1 MQVRRRGSVSSL
13 WQFARPGG
21 GCSVHLRRIE
31 STSPDTVYAVSTLPH
46 VLHLLQGSKIKCTFH
61 VEEAIVDVASFD
73 GSIAIAGDRGS
84 IWLVPW
90 PTLTDRSITLCSRR
104 HDNLHHGDV
113 RDDVVRDDVAAL
125 GQSRH
130 QVRAN
135 RKRSLDSTSD
145 KGQPHVPIL
154 HIPGVRSISCH
165 VDDSLSV
172 VVFSMGVL
180 APTAASVLSPRR
192 NKLAEP
198 IEYADLEG
206 EMPTCMLY
214 VSKATAS
221 QSFFDNACDSK
232 CDGWLVQGDVD
243 GRVRVVAVDVRKAVL
258 SAFTLWSFKDQAIQ
272 QLLAVSSDAIAVLGS
287 LGRLVVLGA
296 LGRVLMDVQLHF
308 PVDSIVYHSI
318 AKKFVYVAR
327 GQCYAH
333 ALSSSSSAALHHIP
347 RDAKRVVACAEPSR
361 IGVLSK
367 LCRLFTTV
375 LEPEG
380 SNDRASVPQ
389 GSDKALQMQ
398 VAKITR
404 ASADMT
410 AAASTALSLSASIHK
425 MNSTRRFLQFCQ
437 VQDVRKYFHCKVSV
451 TNLGRESQAYNGV
464 LELSMHVNP
473 KVAPLDLVLTD
484 WNVLV
489 VLRERSKSHQYTFPW
504 RDSLSEHIRLDAFEL
519 FAAGAAKLEVHVYLV
534 YDDRPCAFHYTV
546 MATSLNALQGAHVFE
561 EIPWTDEASF
571 NQVSTQYAA
580 ENSTWWKR
588 CHSEYCDAAQI
599 AQADISVTPPTVMS
613 MGVLLGKNESS
624 VLAALLSKPQT
635 MVQSTLNGLTISRV
649 DRRGNNDDDDPWLVS
664 VRVSDSS
671 TLATMRAN
679 IVEIFTQD
687 SSQSFGIA
695 SPAPNAREWVPAMSA
710 LGFKWVVL
718 QGSLASLDLK
728 STSQAEVLWLV
739 GQILTL
745 ELDLS
750 SQYWSARKLITPFN

>member
-1 MQVRRRGSVSSL
+1 MHTMRRR
-13 WQFARPGG
+13 
-21 GCSVHLRRIE
+21 
-31 STSPDTVYAVSTLPH
+31 TYH
-46 VLHLLQGSKIKCTFH
+46 VR
-61 VEEAIVDVASFD
+61 V
-73 GSIAIAGDRGS
+73 
-84 IWLVPW
+84 
-90 PTLTDRSITLCSRR
+90 
-104 HDNLHHGDV
+104 
-113 RDDVVRDDVAAL
+113 
-125 GQSRH
+125 
-130 QVRAN
+130 
-135 RKRSLDSTSD
+135 D

-347 RDAKRVVACAEPSR
+347 RDAKRVVACADPSR

-437 VQDVRKYFHCKVSV
+437 VQGILDTFISI
-451 TNLGRESQAYNGV
+451 SQY
-464 LELSMHVNP
+464 LTLDLSMHVNP

-671 TLATMRAN
+671 TLATVRTVM
-679 IVEIFTQD
+679 IDLFT
-687 SSQSFGIA
+687 
-695 SPAPNAREWVPAMSA
+695 
-710 LGFKWVVL
+710 
-718 QGSLASLDLK
+718 
-728 STSQAEVLWLV
+728 LW
-739 GQILTL
+739 THM
-745 ELDLS
+745 
-750 SQYWSARKLITPFN
+750 